1 MNQFNFGSTKNYF
14 TDSSNKRI
22 VFIFQKYVKILNGN
36 SKEPLVVENQIKLRK
51 SSSRKGNTMILVE
64 DSGASR

>member
-1 MNQFNFGSTKNYF
+1 MNQFNFVITKNYF

-22 VFIFQKYVKILNGN
+22 VFIFQKYVKIMNGN

-51 SSSRKGNTMILVE
+51 SSSKNGNTMILVE
-64 DSGASR
+64 DSASR

>member
-36 SKEPLVVENQIKLRK
+36 SKEPLVVENQIKLMK
-51 SSSRKGNTMILVE
+51 SSSKKGNTMILVE
-64 DSGASR
+64 DSASR

>member
-1 MNQFNFGSTKNYF
+1 MNQFNFVSTKNYF
-14 TDSSNKRI
+14 TDSSYKRI

-51 SSSRKGNTMILVE
+51 SSSKKGNTMILVE
-64 DSGASR
+64 DSASR

>member
-1 MNQFNFGSTKNYF
+1 MNQFNFVITKNYF

-51 SSSRKGNTMILVE
+51 SSSKKGNTMILVE
-64 DSGASR
+64 DSASR

>member
-22 VFIFQKYVKILNGN
+22 VFIFQKYVKILNEN

-51 SSSRKGNTMILVE
+51 SSSKKGNTMILVE
-64 DSGASR
+64 DSASR

>member
-51 SSSRKGNTMILVE
+51 KSSKKGNTMILVE
-64 DSGASR
+64 DSASR

>member
-1 MNQFNFGSTKNYF
+1 MNQFNFVITKNYF

-22 VFIFQKYVKILNGN
+22 VFIFQKYVKIMNGN

-51 SSSRKGNTMILVE
+51 SSSKKGNTMILVE
-64 DSGASR
+64 DSASR

>member
-51 SSSRKGNTMILVE
+51 SSSKKGNTMILVE
-64 DSGASR
+64 DSASR

>member
-1 MNQFNFGSTKNYF
+1 MNQFNFVSTKNYF

-22 VFIFQKYVKILNGN
+22 IFIFQKYVKILNGN

-51 SSSRKGNTMILVE
+51 SSSKKGNTMILVE
-64 DSGASR
+64 DSASR

>member
-1 MNQFNFGSTKNYF
+1 MNQFIFGSTKNYF

-22 VFIFQKYVKILNGN
+22 VFIFQKCVKILNGN

-51 SSSRKGNTMILVE
+51 SSSEKGNTMILVE
-64 DSGASR
+64 DSASR

>member
-51 SSSRKGNTMILVE
+51 SSSKKGNTMMLVE
-64 DSGASR
+64 DSASR